1 MTKPDPREIGQRAEK
16 TYGNA
21 IDLPPLLVLDMFKT
35 VARESLLA
43 AYRDVLSLY
52 EANSCKV
59 TCFHTA
65 LRNRIRELE
74 RGDE

>member
-43 AYRDVLSLY
+43 ALRYTREQGGGHLFL
-52 EANSCKV
+52 
-59 TCFHTA
+59 TA
-65 LRNRIRELE
+65 WIRELE
-74 RGDE
+74 QGDEVRKGEG